1 MTKSVIKI
9 CNFVHYFF
17 REGGYLY
24 CDQFSLLFFSLFMV
38 GGGGVQREI
47 VPNSLYSWFF
57 FDDFPYQI
65 SLYNELLYS
74 NCVIEEVT
82 INCQQFH
89 ELENSLRMPIN
100 ELNNLAGSL
109 RGLQKTHL
117 EVVFEKKNHGKN
129 LYCKRGY

>member
-1 MTKSVIKI
+1 MLSKFVILFTI
-9 CNFVHYFF
+9 SLG
-17 REGGYLY
+17 REGIYTVTNFHYLWWE
-24 CDQFSLLFFSLFMV
+24 
-38 GGGGVQREI
+38 GGVQREI